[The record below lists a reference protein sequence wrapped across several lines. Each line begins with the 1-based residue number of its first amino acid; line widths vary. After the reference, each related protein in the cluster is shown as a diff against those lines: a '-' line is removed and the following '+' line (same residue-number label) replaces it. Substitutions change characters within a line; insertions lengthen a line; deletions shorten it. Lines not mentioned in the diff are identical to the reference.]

1 MTLTGET
8 IPVNSELQNVN
19 GYEVNNVQGLGG
31 GIVNPSNVRGFLSSD
46 VNNIIINDFFS
57 YLTGTTTTIEFAEIY
72 NSDQK
77 LSNVFN
83 NYYTSS
89 ILNNQLPPTSVVD
102 ESLSGTSGTTI
113 IENFIFEMNGIAP
126 SKGLDAIPLSIN
138 NSTRKLNVFSALTT
152 FTHEP
157 SYYIPVFVKRN
168 HSQSDR
174 ERVYFDNIMNEI
186 NDFIPDDA
194 TDTGGDGGYGGY
206 GDYGGEYGG
215 Y

>member
-31 GIVNPSNVRGFLSSD
+31 GIVNASNVRGFLSSD
-46 VNNIIINDFFS
+46 VNDIIINDFFT
-57 YLTGTTTTIEFAEIY
+57 YLTGSTTTIEFAEIY

-83 NYYTSS
+83 NYYSS
-89 ILNNQLPPTSVVD
+89 SVLSNELPPTSVID

-113 IENFIFEMNGIAP
+113 IENYIFEMNGVAP
-126 SKGLDAIPLSIN
+126 SKGLDGIPLSIN
-138 NSTRKLNVFSALTT
+138 NSTRKLNVFSALTS

-157 SYYIPVFVKRN
+157 SYYIPIFIKRN

-186 NDFIPDDA
+186 NEFVADSGGGS
-194 TDTGGDGGYGGY
+194 TDGSDYGSDY
-206 GDYGGEYGG
+206 GDYGNTG